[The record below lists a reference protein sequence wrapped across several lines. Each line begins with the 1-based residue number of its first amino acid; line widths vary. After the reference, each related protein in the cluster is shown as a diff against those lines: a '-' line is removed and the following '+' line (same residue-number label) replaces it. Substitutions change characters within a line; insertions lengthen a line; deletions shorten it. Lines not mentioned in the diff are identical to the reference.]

1 MEVGIGLPATVPG
14 IERRELLE
22 WARRAEERGFSSLG
36 TLDRIVYPNYEPL
49 ISLAAAAAVT
59 ERIRLTTDILIV
71 PYRVVAAVLAKQA
84 ATLHH
89 LSGGRLVLGVAVG
102 LRPDDYEAAG
112 VPMEGRGKR
121 FEEMLEEMKRIW
133 AGEERGHA
141 DEIGPPL
148 DGGPPLLIGGR
159 VDATFRRAARFGAGW
174 TMGGGSPDQL
184 RAASEKLEAAW
195 REAGREGEPR
205 KVALAYFALG
215 PNANDDA
222 DRYLLHYYDIGGAD
236 FARQVASSAATDP
249 ETVKQYID
257 AFAEAGA
264 DELILF
270 PCSTDVEQVDRL
282 AEVAL

>member
-14 IERRELLE
+14 IERRALLD

-71 PYRVVAAVLAKQA
+71 PYRGVAAVLAKQA

-102 LRPDDYEAAG
+102 RRPDDFQAAG
-112 VPMEGRGKR
+112 VPMKGRGKR
-121 FEEMLEEMKRIW
+121 FEGMIDEMKRIW
-133 AGEERGHA
+133 AGKERGHA
-141 DEIGPPL
+141 GAIGPPV

-159 VDATFRRAARFGAGW
+159 VDAAFPRAARFGAGW
-174 TMGGGSPDQL
+174 TMGGGSPDQF
-184 RAASEKLEAAW
+184 RQAIDKLEGAW
-195 REAGREGEPR
+195 REAGRQGEPR

-215 PNANDDA
+215 RNANEDA

-236 FARQVASSAATDP
+236 LARQIASSAATDP
-249 ETVKQYID
+249 ETVKQYVD
-257 AFAEAGA
+257 GFAQAGA
-264 DELILF
+264 DEFILF
-270 PCSTDVEQVDRL
+270 PCSTDPDQVDRL

>member
-249 ETVKQYID
+249 ETVKQYVD
-257 AFAEAGA
+257 AFAEAGT